1 MTTRSDP
8 MKYLLLIY
16 QNPANWDAIPQGER
30 EEIYQEVDAIMREL
44 AESGEW
50 VSGEGLAHPSQSR
63 AVRVRGGMPAVTDG
77 PFLEVKEQLA
87 GLCVL
92 ECESIDRAV
101 EIAARWPDARY
112 WGVEVRPVMASA
124 GSDLEWA
131 SPKAG

>member
-1 MTTRSDP
+1 

-16 QNPANWDAIPQGER
+16 QNPANWDTISQAER
-30 EEIYQEVDAIMREL
+30 EGIFQEANAVMREL

-63 AVRVRGGMPAVTDG
+63 AVRVRGGVPAVTDG
-77 PFLEVKEQLA
+77 PFLEAKEQLA

-131 SPKAG
+131 PRKAG

>member
-1 MTTRSDP
+1 
-8 MKYLLLIY
+8 
-16 QNPANWDAIPQGER
+16 
-30 EEIYQEVDAIMREL
+30 
-44 AESGEW
+44 
-50 VSGEGLAHPSQSR
+50 
-63 AVRVRGGMPAVTDG
+63 MPAVTDG

-131 SPKAG
+131 PPTAG